1 MFNNI
6 PQPNLHKLSV
16 FRTKQSQ
23 ITRIQKSVCIIVSGS
38 KQSVLPIKQTVLGR
52 KQSVW
57 DSRTISKQPCFQC
70 VTLKIA
76 N

>member
-6 PQPNLHKLSV
+6 PQPNLHKFSV
-16 FRTKQSQ
+16 FRTKQSL
-23 ITRIQKSVCIIVSGS
+23 ITRIQKSVCIIVAGS
-38 KQSVLPIKQTVLGR
+38 KQSVLRIKQTVLVR

-57 DSRTISKQPCFQC
+57 DSRTISKQPCFQR
-70 VTLKIA
+70 VTQENA